1 MQKKMEATRNY
12 IGVIRYISWDNG
24 IMEKKMETT
33 RDYRDYVG
41 VIRCI
46 YIYIGIIMG

>member
-1 MQKKMEATRNY
+1 MKKKMEANRDC
-12 IGVIRYISWDNG
+12 IGVSRYISWDNG
-24 IMEKKMETT
+24 IMEKKMDLT

-46 YIYIGIIMG
+46 YIYI